1 MSKEVKTMKENTGIR
16 SLVMVAVALMMLA
29 ITVAPAAALT
39 PLPYRH
45 CFISVAND
53 NGVRFNLDGATYD
66 GPDKTYYMK
75 FDGGGLNALHIT
87 TSPNSAY
94 GQVTNSTVD
103 TGTFYV
109 SDTGGRGY
117 DDDIIL
123 MFATNSSDTDFT
135 LAINSSGYQ
144 WTPTGDG
151 SIPVVD
157 PVDDY
162 MAGALNDTFTNVN
175 FTYGYQINKS
185 SSVMVYPIFYGQNMS
200 DTTNTFKFMF
210 IDLNVGALG
219 VNSSFEGN
227 GMAKVD
233 YTLSNF
239 DGFCAFNAYA
249 WCNQSNQD
257 QGISWTNRVLDAGSS
272 GYTVSL

>member
-1 MSKEVKTMKENTGIR
+1 MKENNGIR
-16 SLVMVAVALMMLA
+16 SLAMVAVALMMLA

-39 PLPYRH
+39 TLPYKN
-45 CFISVAND
+45 CFISVEND
-53 NGVRFNLDGATYD
+53 AGVRFNLDGATYN

-75 FDGGGLNALHIT
+75 FGGGGLNALHIT
-87 TSPNSAY
+87 DSPSLPY
-94 GQVTNSTVD
+94 GQVTSSTSSS
-103 TGTFYV
+103 GTFYV

-123 MFATNSSDTDFT
+123 MFATNSSDNDFT

-151 SIPVVD
+151 SIPVLN
-157 PVDDY
+157 PVNDY
-162 MAGALNDTFTNVN
+162 VAGALSDTFTNAN
-175 FTYGYQINKS
+175 FTYGYQINKP

-200 DTTNTFKFMF
+200 DTNNTFRFMF

-239 DGFCAFNAYA
+239 NGFCAFNAYA
-249 WCNQSNQD
+249 WCNQSNQG
-257 QGISWTNRVLDAGSS
+257 QGISWTNRVADAGSS